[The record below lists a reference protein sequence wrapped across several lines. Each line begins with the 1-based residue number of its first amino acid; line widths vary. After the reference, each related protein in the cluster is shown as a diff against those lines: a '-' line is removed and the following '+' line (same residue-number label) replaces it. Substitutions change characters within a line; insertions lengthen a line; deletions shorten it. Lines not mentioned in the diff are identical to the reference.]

1 MKPDLGTLAWPAN
14 RVGEALEILALQSGL
29 THKSNEAHNPP
40 GEVVRDPE
48 AFDQWVNSAAACLE
62 IEAELSWTRYAQ
74 LDSHLRAAGPALFRL
89 PGKEHPRFIAVVDG
103 NRRRLS
109 IVAPDLLVHR
119 IPSGDLCRALCGE
132 MEAPLVTEID
142 TLLAHADIA
151 PRRRG
156 RARAAILSERLSGV
170 YVGDCWL
177 LRTKPGSS
185 FWRQLRAARLPRRLL
200 WLASAHFVEYFL
212 WIVAWWLIG
221 LGALEGR
228 LDHGWM
234 LAWALLLLTLVP
246 LRLIAT
252 WLQGV
257 IAIGAGGLLKLRLL
271 AGAMRL
277 DPEEVRREGAGH
289 LLGRVMESEAVES
302 LALSGGFLALVS
314 GIELLMAAVVLG
326 AGAGGSVHIL
336 LLALWVA
343 LAFAAGW
350 RYFHHDRQWTL
361 SRLDMTHDLV
371 ERMVGHRTR
380 IAQQPREHW
389 HDGEDQA
396 LEGYYE
402 LSARMDRSAA
412 WLMAFVPRGWLLLGL
427 AALVPAFVSGRGTP
441 VSLAVALG
449 GILLAFRALKGL
461 AGGLWNLVGA
471 GIAWQQVAPLFQ
483 AAARPESAGSPSV
496 AVRREPNSDG
506 AGKRTVMEAHDLVFR
521 YRDRGDPVLR
531 SCSLRIFSGDRILLE
546 GPSGGGKS
554 TLASVLT
561 GLRTAESGLLLASGL
576 DRQTLGSQG
585 WRRHVA
591 SAPQFHENHVLT
603 ATFAFNAT
611 MGRQRALTGSDLA
624 EVETICG
631 ELGLKDLLE
640 RMPAGVL
647 QMVGETGWQLSHGER
662 SRLYIARALLQDP
675 DLVILDESF
684 AALDPETLRLALECV
699 LRRARAL
706 LVIAHV

>member
-1 MKPDLGTLAWPAN
+1 
-14 RVGEALEILALQSGL
+14 
-29 THKSNEAHNPP
+29 
-40 GEVVRDPE
+40 
-48 AFDQWVNSAAACLE
+48 
-62 IEAELSWTRYAQ
+62 
-74 LDSHLRAAGPALFRL
+74 
-89 PGKEHPRFIAVVDG
+89 
-103 NRRRLS
+103 
-109 IVAPDLLVHR
+109 
-119 IPSGDLCRALCGE
+119 
-132 MEAPLVTEID
+132 
-142 TLLAHADIA
+142 
-151 PRRRG
+151 
-156 RARAAILSERLSGV
+156 
-170 YVGDCWL
+170 L
-177 LRTKPGSS
+177 LRTRPGSS
-185 FWRQLRAARLPRRLL
+185 FWRQLRSARLPGRLL
-200 WLASAHFVEYFL
+200 GLAAAHFVEYFL

-221 LGALEGR
+221 LAALEGR
-228 LDHGWM
+228 LDRGWM

-246 LRLIAT
+246 LRLVAT

-289 LLGRVMESEAVES
+289 LLGRVIESEAVES
-302 LALSGGFLALVS
+302 LALSGGFLALVA

-326 AGAGGSVHIL
+326 AGAGGGIHVL

-343 LAFAAGW
+343 LACAAAW
-350 RYFHHDRQWTL
+350 RYFHNDSKWTL
-361 SRLDMTHDLV
+361 SRLEMTHDLV

-396 LEGYYE
+396 LEGYYG

-412 WLMAFVPRGWLLLGL
+412 WLTALVPRGWLLVGL
-427 AALVPAFVSGRGTP
+427 AALVPSFVGGRATP
-441 VSLAVALG
+441 ASLAIALG
-449 GILLAFRALKGL
+449 GILMAFRALKGL

-483 AAARPESAGSPSV
+483 AAARRESAGSPTL
-496 AVRREPNSDG
+496 AVRRERDSDG

-521 YRDRGDPVLR
+521 YRDRGEPVLR
-531 SCSLRIFSGDRILLE
+531 RCSLRILSGDRILLE

-561 GLRTAESGLLLASGL
+561 GLRTTESGLLLASGL
-576 DRQTLGSQG
+576 DRQTLGAQG
-585 WRRHVA
+585 WRRRVA
-591 SAPQFHENHVLT
+591 AAPQFHENHVLT

-611 MGRQRALTGSDLA
+611 MGRQRVLTSNDLA

-631 ELGLKDLLE
+631 ELGLKDLLQ

-684 AALDPETLRLALECV
+684 AALDPENLRLALECV